1 VGLAGKQNCGR
12 EGGGARCPR
21 SPWKRYLLT
30 HGLSGRAHPF
40 PRGVPAPMLPRMAA
54 CPACGSANPDGAR
67 FCNGCA
73 AKLGTAAT
81 AAAREERK
89 VVTVL
94 FADLAGFTAR
104 SETLDPE
111 DVRAFL
117 LPYYDVLTSEITRH
131 GGLVDRFLGD
141 GVMALFG
148 APVAH
153 EDDPERAVRAAL
165 RIIERIPGLGLDLHV
180 RLGINTGSVLFAA
193 GSGGERDDAVTGD
206 AVNTAARLQA
216 LAPTDGVVVGEPTW
230 RATSHLFAYE
240 ALPPTLVKGKAEPL
254 GVFRALR
261 ALANPAG
268 ELHAES
274 TPFVGRDL
282 ELALLVGLFERSRA
296 TPSLEL
302 ATIIAEPGLGK
313 SRLVRELARHVKA
326 LPDLV
331 TWRVGRCLPY
341 GDGISLWALGEIV
354 KGHAGILDTDDQA
367 TLGAKLD
374 AVLAEPDPSMRAWMK
389 NRLAPLVGLE
399 TSTEP
404 PAQEEA
410 FTAWRRF
417 LEQIAQGGPT
427 VLVVEDLHW
436 ADDTLVAFLSHL
448 VDHTAGLPLLIVVT
462 ARPELEERH
471 PAWLAR
477 TRRSTVLS
485 LAALPDRAMTALV
498 GGSLPGA
505 SPALLATVLD
515 RAGGS
520 PLYAEQLAA
529 MLRDRVLPI
538 AGGALDEDAI
548 PASIAALLAARIDAL
563 PPEAKAVLLDA
574 SVVGKTFWSGAVAA
588 LSARDRADVEPHLDE
603 LARRELIRPVFPS
616 TMAGE
621 AEYTFWHAL
630 LRDVAYGELTR
641 GARARGHVAAAR
653 WLTVQIQGTGD
664 EFSELLARHFVTAAS
679 LARDVGDHALT
690 AEATSEAVDWL
701 RVAGI
706 HAQEMNPSRA
716 AQIFEEALSLLD
728 TDDPSCAVLLGR
740 YGEALL
746 LAGRPADADAILAE
760 AAGNLTRAGNV
771 RAAAR
776 AMTRRSTAQH
786 VLGIPGHT
794 ALDAEAVRL
803 LDGDGPSEDL
813 VDALCELAAAKA
825 VEDDFDAAFGAIDR
839 AVAVAARIRAP
850 MPDRGVILRAELRWT
865 LGDPGALDDLR
876 RAADVPGPPGA
887 YSRRNLAVYL
897 GDIEGPQASMTALA
911 AAEAEAR
918 ACGDSF
924 RAALARFDSID
935 WFIHGGR
942 WVDAASLIEGVR
954 GDFTEQRYEMGLLM
968 LDCLAA
974 ELRVLQGRAGEAVGL
989 AQRALERA
997 QSAGHLLY
1005 VVLALLAGA
1014 AAADANLDYARAL
1027 DLLAELDARVIHRSD
1042 PGFAWR
1048 LPAMVRICVA
1058 HGAPEL
1064 GARLVDGVRTEI
1076 PVNRHAVAS
1085 CTGALAEARG
1095 DHGRAREAYASAA
1108 DGWSTF
1114 GVPPEQA
1121 HALAGL
1127 GRCLLAL
1134 GETEE
1139 GIARLRESRAIWER
1153 LGAPPRIA
1161 EIDVLLATAG

>member
-1 VGLAGKQNCGR
+1 MPRWQAELWARGRRHTMSAITLEAVLAHTRAVGSR
-12 EGGGARCPR
+12 
-21 SPWKRYLLT
+21 T
-30 HGLSGRAHPF
+30 HPF
-40 PRGVPAPMLPRMAA
+40 PRWVPAPMLPRMAA

-117 LPYYDVLTSEITRH
+117 LPYYELLTSEITRH

-148 APVAH
+148 APTAH
-153 EDDPERAVRAAL
+153 EDDPERAIRAAF
-165 RIIERIPGLGLDLHV
+165 RILERIPGLGLDLHV
-180 RLGINTGSVLFAA
+180 RLGINTGSVLFAS

-216 LAPTDGVVVGEPTW
+216 LAPTDGVVVGEPTY

-254 GVFRALR
+254 GVWQALR
-261 ALANPAG
+261 ALARPAG
-268 ELHAES
+268 ELHAEA

-282 ELALLVGLFERSRA
+282 ELALLVGLFERSRT

-313 SRLVRELARHVKA
+313 SRLVRELARHVEA
-326 LPDLV
+326 LPELV

-367 TLGAKLD
+367 TLSAKLE
-374 AVLAEPDPSMRAWMK
+374 AVLVEPDPSMRAWMK
-389 NRLAPLVGLE
+389 DRLAPLVGLE

-417 LEQIAQGGPT
+417 LEQVAQGGPT
-427 VLVVEDLHW
+427 VLVLEDLHW

-448 VDHTAGLPLLIVVT
+448 VDHTAGLPLVLLTT

-471 PAWLAR
+471 PAWLSR

-485 LAALPDRAMTALV
+485 LAALPDRAMTTLV

-563 PPEAKAVLLDA
+563 PADAKAVLLDA

-588 LSARDRADVEPHLDE
+588 LSARERADVEPHLDE
-603 LARRELIRPVFPS
+603 LARRELIRPAYPS

-641 GARARGHVAAAR
+641 GAR
-653 WLTVQIQGTGD
+653 
-664 EFSELLARHFVTAAS
+664 LAKHRATAAWITDR
-679 LARDVGDHALT
+679 AGAAL
-690 AEATSEAVDWL
+690 
-701 RVAGI
+701 
-706 HAQEMNPSRA
+706 
-716 AQIFEEALSLLD
+716 
-728 TDDPSCAVLLGR
+728 
-740 YGEALL
+740 GE
-746 LAGRPADADAILAE
+746 DADIVVAHLDRALELAQATGATGE
-760 AAGNLTRAGNV
+760 VPAVQAA
-771 RAAAR
+771 
-776 AMTRRSTAQH
+776 
-786 VLGIPGHT
+786 
-794 ALDAEAVRL
+794 
-803 LDGDGPSEDL
+803 L
-813 VDALCELAAAKA
+813 VDAL
-825 VEDDFDAAFGAIDR
+825 
-839 AVAVAARIRAP
+839 
-850 MPDRGVILRAELRWT
+850 
-865 LGDPGALDDLR
+865 
-876 RAADVPGPPGA
+876 
-887 YSRRNLAVYL
+887 
-897 GDIEGPQASMTALA
+897 LA
-911 AAEAEAR
+911 AAENAMRTEAPR
-918 ACGDSF
+918 AV
-924 RAALARFDSID
+924 A
-935 WFIHGGR
+935 H
-942 WVDAASLIEGVR
+942 
-954 GDFTEQRYEMGLLM
+954 
-968 LDCLAA
+968 
-974 ELRVLQGRAGEAVGL
+974 LR
-989 AQRALERA
+989 
-997 QSAGHLLY
+997 
-1005 VVLALLAGA
+1005 
-1014 AAADANLDYARAL
+1014 RAL
-1027 DLLAELDARVIHRSD
+1027 DLLEARDDRRSGALARLGRALNTTSDYPEAAAALEEAIVALRARGEAIAAAELGAPLSIALYNSGRADVAEATLAACRVVLERHPGRGLVEILAEQAVLRRNAEHADAHDRAGEAIALAVSLGLPPPPRALVTRGSTPSATD
-1042 PGFAWR
+1042 LPGRELDLRAAIDGAVTSGDLRTASIAFQEIALVRANVTGPASSLVAFDEAIAFCAAHGLATGRTRAIRTSALLDLGEWDELLREAEDVWTWALEHGDAPSAVTAGVAAAYAR
-1048 LPAMVRICVA
+1048 LGRGEPIGSAADLASMAHDLDQPPTWVASIVAEEAVARANPEEARRTLAEALDATPDGELWGPSHFVRACLRA
-1058 HGAPEL
+1058 GAPEL
-1064 GARLVDGVRTEI
+1064 ARRSVEIGANPNLPQEEMQAAEAMVAEVDGELVTARMGYES
-1076 PVNRHAVAS
+1076 VAAS
-1085 CTGALAEARG
+1085 CYSLGCPP
-1095 DHGRAREAYASAA
+1095 DEAY
-1108 DGWSTF
+1108 
-1114 GVPPEQA
+1114 
-1121 HALAGL
+1121 ALAGL

-1153 LGAPPRIA
+1153 LKATTRIA
-1161 EIDVLLATAG
+1161 EIDALLATAG